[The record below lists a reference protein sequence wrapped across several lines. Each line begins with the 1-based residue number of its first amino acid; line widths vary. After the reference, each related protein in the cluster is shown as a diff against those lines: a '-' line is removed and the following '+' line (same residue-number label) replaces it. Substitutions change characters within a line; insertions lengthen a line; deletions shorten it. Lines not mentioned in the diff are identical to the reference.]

1 MKKSELQ
8 QIIREEI
15 VKELFDTKENLD
27 FEKRLK
33 NYLDSDVHV
42 GGNVSLQSVFGN
54 ENVEELIKNY
64 PDKFVIPKKYTP
76 TNMYF
81 WRGFSLPLQAVKK
94 LGTFKDS
101 ESLKGNNYLVSYDV
115 DFKNAGIQSFTVFE
129 KVAIG
134 FAEYS
139 SGYTEE
145 SLFNPETDELPVVIG
160 VEYSKYK
167 NDFFG
172 NPDYFAKIGK
182 HGNEG
187 EIFFK
192 GSRYKADV
200 FIPFY
205 FKKYLK

>member
-1 MKKSELQ
+1 MKISELK

-33 NYLDSDVHV
+33 KYLDSDVHV
-42 GGNVSLQSVFGN
+42 GGNVSLRSVFGN

-64 PDKFVIPKKYTP
+64 PDKFVIPNKYKP
-76 TNMYF
+76 KNMYF
-81 WRGFSLPLQAVKK
+81 WRGFSLPLKAVKK

-101 ESLKGNNYLVSYDV
+101 EPLKGNNYLASYDV
-115 DFKNAGIQSFTVFE
+115 NFKNAGIQSFTVFE

-139 SGYTEE
+139 SGYVDEE
-145 SLFNPETDELPVVIG
+145 SFDPKVDEFPVVIG